1 MKIYRFYLNK
11 KKIKKTFPRSIWG
24 SLMDSVGN
32 GKNDY
37 PLYALTNRKALGKL
51 FQAQRNMKFFLLRES
66 EEDKEVWKDYA
77 SQNRTAVLDFTNLHT
92 KGEKDG
98 TETTVSVLMP
108 SSEEIYLYSLTEY
121 GINPE
126 IYGKYFGDL
135 PKDIL
140 LYQRSDRPFP
150 FPGLFTHKISNDL
163 GVLGY
168 QDMYY
173 WYGNTKIY
181 RDWAEEFGTM
191 MATGMQYDQVPVL
204 QPDPDEFQI
213 YITLY
218 GALYRSYEKE

>member
-11 KKIKKTFPRSIWG
+11 KKIKKAFPRSIWG

-37 PLYALTNRKALGKL
+37 PLYALTNRKVLAKL
-51 FQAQRNMKFFLLRES
+51 FQEQRNMKFFILRES
-66 EEDKEVWKDYA
+66 EEDKDVWRTYA
-77 SQNRTAVLDFTNLHT
+77 LHNRTAVLDFANLHT

-108 SSEEIYLYSLTEY
+108 SSEEIYLYSLTEF

-135 PKDIL
+135 PKD
-140 LYQRSDRPFP
+140 RPFP
-150 FPGLFTHKISNDL
+150 FPGLFTHKILNDL
-163 GVLGY
+163 RALGY
-168 QDMYY
+168 PDMYY
-173 WYGNTKIY
+173 WYGNTKVY
-181 RDWAEEFGTM
+181 RDWAEEFGTL
-191 MATGMQYDQVPVL
+191 MATGMQYDHVTVL

-213 YITLY
+213 YITMY
-218 GALYRSYEKE
+218 GALYRSYARE

>member
-11 KKIKKTFPRSIWG
+11 KKIKKAFPRSIWG
-24 SLMDSVGN
+24 SLLDSVGN
-32 GKNDY
+32 GQNDY

-66 EEDKEVWKDYA
+66 EEDKEIWKDYA

-135 PKDIL
+135 PKD
-140 LYQRSDRPFP
+140 RPFP
-150 FPGLFTHKISNDL
+150 FPGLFTHKISKDL

-168 QDMYY
+168 PDMYY
-173 WYGNTKIY
+173 WYGNTKVY

-191 MATGMQYDQVPVL
+191 MTTGMQYDQVTV

-213 YITLY
+213 YITMY
-218 GALYRSYEKE
+218 GALYRSYVRE